1 MFRKTLTALAA
12 LTLACA
18 AQAATYN
25 FSGSFDANP
34 GATVLSGQFSIDDA
48 EVAAGGFDGSFA
60 LTALTLNF
68 MGDSYTL
75 GQATDP
81 YVQFEMGSLIGPNA
95 LFQTQGGGQLALQ
108 SFFGFSGFTYSVSGS
123 DTLGSLSI
131 SAVPEPGTWAM
142 SLAGLA
148 ALGAI
153 ARRRRQQ
160 QQQA

>member
-18 AQAATYN
+18 SQAATYN

-34 GATVLSGQFSIDDA
+34 GAAVLSGQFSIDDA

-75 GQATDP
+75 GQAGDP
-81 YVQFEMGSLIGPNA
+81 YVQFETGSLIGPNA

-108 SFFGFSGFTYSVSGS
+108 SFFGSSSFTYSIGGS
-123 DTLGSLSI
+123 DMGGSLSI

-160 QQQA
+160 QQA